1 MIDFKEDLFEI
12 FQENKSDYNRYE
24 QIVEYCTRVKNV
36 VRGNDKAEFYN
47 ILNKLELLMNNPEWQ
62 NKKAEILRIIL
73 QEKEEIF
80 NKYEE
85 FLS

>member
-24 QIVEYCTRVKNV
+24 QIIEYCTRVESV

-47 ILNKLELLMNNPEWQ
+47 ILNKLELLINNPEWQ